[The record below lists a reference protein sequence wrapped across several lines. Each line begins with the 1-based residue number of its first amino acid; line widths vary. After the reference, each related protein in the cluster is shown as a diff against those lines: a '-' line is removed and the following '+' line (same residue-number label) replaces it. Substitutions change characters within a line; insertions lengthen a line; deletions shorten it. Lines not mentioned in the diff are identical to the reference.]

1 MNIFFITK
9 AKILVL
15 SKLSYKSFTYAD
27 YIEPRMVTIFGARIL
42 ISFRHMFIVCYPL
55 LNSYQTTQHSNVG
68 E

>member
-27 YIEPRMVTIFGARIL
+27 YIEPRMVTIFGARI
-42 ISFRHMFIVCYPL
+42 
-55 LNSYQTTQHSNVG
+55 
-68 E
+68 